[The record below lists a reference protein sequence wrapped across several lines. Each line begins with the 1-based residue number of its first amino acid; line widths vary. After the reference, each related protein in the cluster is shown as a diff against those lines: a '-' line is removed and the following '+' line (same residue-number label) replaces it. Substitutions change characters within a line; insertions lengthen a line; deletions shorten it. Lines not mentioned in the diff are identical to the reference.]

1 VAQKENADLKIARLD
16 DTVSNNTEKWVS
28 DDTMPNSFYWDL
40 AVDDKG
46 NPAYIDDK
54 KVIYWKRNG
63 VTWTKL
69 NGKADKIA
77 FSPHGELFKINW
89 PSYTIAKFSAVDST
103 WSELYGSIFAHN
115 LEVGADGQPW
125 AVNDKGVHK
134 WSAN

>member
-1 VAQKENADLKIARLD
+1 
-16 DTVSNNTEKWVS
+16 
-28 DDTMPNSFYWDL
+28 MPNSFYWDL

-46 NPAYIDDK
+46 NPAYIDDN

-77 FSPHGELFKINW
+77 FGPQGELFKINW
-89 PSYTIAKFSAVDST
+89 PSYTVAKFRAEDST
-103 WSELYGSIFAHN
+103 WKELYGSMFSYN
-115 LEVGADGQPW
+115 LEVDADGQPW

-134 WSAN
+134 WSANENKWIAKGLENVHFVAASP